1 VFPLYARPLGDE
13 RRRDHVAGV
22 APLAQRAVQDV
33 PRAAG
38 LVTNAEFPRTRGA
51 MEEPLELR

>member
-1 VFPLYARPLGDE
+1 VLPLDARALRDQRG
-13 RRRDHVAGV
+13 RDHLARI
-22 APLAQRAVQDV
+22 APRAERAVQDV